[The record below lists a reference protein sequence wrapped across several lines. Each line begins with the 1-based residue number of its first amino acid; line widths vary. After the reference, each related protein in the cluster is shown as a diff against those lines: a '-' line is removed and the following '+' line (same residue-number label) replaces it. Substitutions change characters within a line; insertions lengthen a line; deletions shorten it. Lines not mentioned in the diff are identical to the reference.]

1 TQWDELSFPIR
12 NSTLR
17 GFQICPV
24 NNHRKKSDTQNWLRS
39 PFMKL
44 IGRSRIYIELNF
56 SMRECHDLEDTICR
70 ETFKIYYAIAN
81 NGSRN
86 PNLDENTFTT
96 IDTVAAEDHFHPRK
110 KGGSYINTEVVTV
123 VMPASVDISSTGI
136 YIALMDEG
144 ACMALISL
152 RVYSIVCPSVTDS
165 LAVFPETL
173 TGQLDTSLVKVSGE
187 CVEHSRL
194 AVPHRSL
201 HPPVFHCTSDGKWN
215 VQTGTCYCEAG
226 YEPDGL
232 KQRCQPCPRN
242 SFKSSSG
249 NENCTK
255 CPGTSFTTG
264 LASVTCMCSTG
275 FNISSIDSDCG
286 VCPTLP
292 SAPLKLNVIKSTI
305 HPGVVRLKWK
315 KPADLGHCRNI
326 SYCAIK
332 ATTDHSNSTFGK
344 CNHVIYHPSQCTSDT
359 PHINVHNLHGR
370 TNYTFTVFAIN
381 SITERHYSN
390 SISAIKTG
398 LFTIHQKAMG
408 KYHPSTVRSL
418 HLVQANYT
426 SVDIEWNP
434 PSYTNGDQVTYRVG
448 IEAPHTS
455 YMLVNITRTRLTS
468 LNSGTSYKVAVHAIN
483 SAGNFDPI
491 TFHPAFWSK
500 AANLSCFTKYPPTRS
515 HRYQQRK
522 QCSCIQHVSTMASLY
537 LQSYLVRAFCL
548 YIIFSLY
555 FFILIFCRFCFYIL
569 VCIKFGKENIF
580 LYPVLDQLPCLLNC
594 TPSILHYQRTY
605 VDPFSIGPIEPHK
618 FGCETD
624 PNRVSIGKVIGC
636 GEFGEVFRG
645 TLTLKVIDVAIK
657 QLHALCQPHEQI
669 DFLHEAKALE
679 QFQHPNIVKLEA
691 VVTASRPFMIV
702 TELMANGCL
711 GMFLRHQRAAK
722 RFFKPVVLIRMLYGV
737 SEGMEYLS
745 KLGYVHRD
753 LAARNVLINKDLV
766 CKVADFG
773 LTRQINDHNT
783 CTNTKGGKISLRWAA
798 PEAVAYQTYSEASD
812 VWSFGVFAW
821 EVVTYGEKPYW
832 SLTNQQVLQAINAYR
847 LPAPEDCPSVLHQLM
862 LECWHRDR
870 NARPQFSRVVGRL
883 DTMLNQ
889 RGMLDTL

>member
-1 TQWDELSFPIR
+1 LDASLTQWDELSFPIR

-242 SFKSSSG
+242 SFKC
-249 NENCTK
+249 NYK
-255 CPGTSFTTG
+255 IITSMHFTT
-264 LASVTCMCSTG
+264 TCIFTILSLGSTYLR
-275 FNISSIDSDCG
+275 SIHADCG

-326 SYCAIK
+326 SYYSTSSK

-398 LFTIHQKAMG
+398 LFTIHQKASLCCFYRQSFFVLDTSG
-408 KYHPSTVRSL
+408 VAVTFSISKYHPSTVRSL

-448 IEAPHTS
+448 AHQKEQNESENSGIEAPHTS

-483 SAGNFDPI
+483 SAGKNH
-491 TFHPAFWSK
+491 T
-500 AANLSCFTKYPPTRS
+500 PPTN
-515 HRYQQRK
+515 HL
-522 QCSCIQHVSTMASLY
+522 IQASQSTMASLY

-580 LYPVLDQLPCLLNC
+580 LYPV
-594 TPSILHYQRTY
+594 HQRTY

-645 TLTLKVIDVAIK
+645 TLTLKDFHGKQSVIDVAIK

-832 SLTNQQVLQAINAYR
+832 SLTNQQVLQAINDYR

-889 RGMLDTL
+889 RGMLDT

>member
-1 TQWDELSFPIR
+1 FPVEILNTRNVTSDLEGWVVETYVNGWDELSFPIR

-275 FNISSIDSDCG
+275 FNISSIDSADCG

-326 SYCAIK
+326 SYCAMCQIQYT

-398 LFTIHQKAMG
+398 LFTIHQKASLCCFYRQSFFVLDTSG
-408 KYHPSTVRSL
+408 VAVTFSISKYHPSTVRSL

-448 IEAPHTS
+448 AHVNAS
-455 YMLVNITRTRLTS
+455 SVLVFSTLSDASQTTRGHMDDPLASTYIYLIA
-468 LNSGTSYKVAVHAIN
+468 AV
-483 SAGNFDPI
+483 SV
-491 TFHPAFWSK
+491 
-500 AANLSCFTKYPPTRS
+500 L
-515 HRYQQRK
+515 
-522 QCSCIQHVSTMASLY
+522 
-537 LQSYLVRAFCL
+537 
-548 YIIFSLY
+548 IFSVIIHY
-555 FFILIFCRFCFYIL
+555 
-569 VCIKFGKENIF
+569 
-580 LYPVLDQLPCLLNC
+580 LLKYKIPLNGNNNSVTNLGTIIPTPHL
-594 TPSILHYQRTY
+594 TPSRRTY

-832 SLTNQQVLQAINAYR
+832 SLTNQQVLQAINDYR

-889 RGMLDTL
+889 RGMLDT

>member
-1 TQWDELSFPIR
+1 NSKVFIYFLKFPVEILNTRNVTSDLEGWVVETYVNGWDELSFPIR

-96 IDTVAAEDHFHPRK
+96 IDTVAAE
-110 KGGSYINTEVVTV
+110 VTILESLIIFSTRNLLENNQV
-123 VMPASVDISSTGI
+123 TSVDISSTGI

-275 FNISSIDSDCG
+275 FNISSIDSADCG

-326 SYCAIK
+326 SYYSTSSK

-398 LFTIHQKAMG
+398 LFTIHQKANMLFL
-408 KYHPSTVRSL
+408 SL
-418 HLVQANYT
+418 INSNYT

-483 SAGNFDPI
+483 SAGNNASSVLVFSTLSDASQTTRGHMDDPLASTYI
-491 TFHPAFWSK
+491 YLI
-500 AANLSCFTKYPPTRS
+500 AAVSVLIFS
-515 HRYQQRK
+515 HY
-522 QCSCIQHVSTMASLY
+522 STINCKNKSE
-537 LQSYLVRAFCL
+537 RNF
-548 YIIFSLY
+548 YIIFTYAPKLS
-555 FFILIFCRFCFYIL
+555 
-569 VCIKFGKENIF
+569 
-580 LYPVLDQLPCLLNC
+580 
-594 TPSILHYQRTY
+594 TTRTY

-645 TLTLKVIDVAIK
+645 TLTLKDFHGKQSVIDVAIK

-832 SLTNQQVLQAINAYR
+832 SLTNQQVLQAINDGR

-889 RGMLDTL
+889 RGMLDTLA

>member
-1 TQWDELSFPIR
+1 SLTQWDELSFPIR

-96 IDTVAAEDHFHPRK
+96 IDTVAAEVTILE
-110 KGGSYINTEVVTV
+110 SLIVTV

-275 FNISSIDSDCG
+275 FNISSIDADCG

-326 SYCAIK
+326 SYCAMCQIQYT

-370 TNYTFTVFAIN
+370 TNYTFTVLDTSGVAVTF
-381 SITERHYSN
+381 
-390 SISAIKTG
+390 SIS
-398 LFTIHQKAMG
+398 

-434 PSYTNGDQVTYRVG
+434 PSYTNGDQVTYRVAYRTANVISSSSLVSLKHNFSVNLTAPPHNYTTTIFQRIRSQVNWEEQKEQNESENSG

-468 LNSGTSYKVAVHAIN
+468 LNSGTSYKVAKPYSTNKSPHSSIAEYD
-483 SAGNFDPI
+483 G
-491 TFHPAFWSK
+491 
-500 AANLSCFTKYPPTRS
+500 FT
-515 HRYQQRK
+515 
-522 QCSCIQHVSTMASLY
+522 VSTELS
-537 LQSYLVRAFCL
+537 
-548 YIIFSLY
+548 
-555 FFILIFCRFCFYIL
+555 
-569 VCIKFGKENIF
+569 
-580 LYPVLDQLPCLLNC
+580 D
-594 TPSILHYQRTY
+594 QRTY

-645 TLTLKVIDVAIK
+645 TLTLKDFHGKQSVIDVAIK

-832 SLTNQQVLQAINAYR
+832 SLTNQQVLQAINDYR

-889 RGMLDTL
+889 RGMLDTLASPSS

>member
-1 TQWDELSFPIR
+1 
-12 NSTLR
+12 
-17 GFQICPV
+17 
-24 NNHRKKSDTQNWLRS
+24 
-39 PFMKL
+39 
-44 IGRSRIYIELNF
+44 SRIYIELNF

-96 IDTVAAEDHFHPRK
+96 IDTVAAE
-110 KGGSYINTEVVTV
+110 GGSYINTEVVTV

-292 SAPLKLNVIKSTI
+292 SAPLKLNVINVPSSKI
-305 HPGVVRLKWK
+305 ELKWK
-315 KPADLGHCRNI
+315 KPADLGHY
-326 SYCAIK
+326 STSSK

-398 LFTIHQKAMG
+398 LFTIHQKASLCCFYRQSFFVLDTSG
-408 KYHPSTVRSL
+408 VAVTFSISKYHPSTVRSL

-434 PSYTNGDQVTYRVG
+434 PSYTNGDQVTYRVNWEEQKEQNESENSG

-483 SAGNFDPI
+483 SAGKGHMDDPLASTYIYLIAAVSVLIFSGLLI
-491 TFHPAFWSK
+491 TIVWSK
-500 AANLSCFTKYPPTRS
+500 CCKHNKDTKKPYSTNKSPHSSIAEYDGFT
-515 HRYQQRK
+515 
-522 QCSCIQHVSTMASLY
+522 VSTELSGA
-537 LQSYLVRAFCL
+537 C
-548 YIIFSLY
+548 
-555 FFILIFCRFCFYIL
+555 
-569 VCIKFGKENIF
+569 
-580 LYPVLDQLPCLLNC
+580 
-594 TPSILHYQRTY
+594 RTY

-645 TLTLKVIDVAIK
+645 TLTLKDFHGKQSVIDVAIK

-889 RGMLDTL
+889 RGMLDTLASPSSTG

>member
-1 TQWDELSFPIR
+1 WFLP
-12 NSTLR
+12 L
-17 GFQICPV
+17 
-24 NNHRKKSDTQNWLRS
+24 
-39 PFMKL
+39 
-44 IGRSRIYIELNF
+44 GRSRIYIELNF

-275 FNISSIDSDCG
+275 FYLRSIHADCG

-326 SYCAIK
+326 SYYSTSSK

-398 LFTIHQKAMG
+398 LFTIHQKA
-408 KYHPSTVRSL
+408 T
-418 HLVQANYT
+418 NYT

-448 IEAPHTS
+448 AHVCSPHTS

-483 SAGNFDPI
+483 SAGKYNQFASSCNASSVLVFSTLSDASQTTRGHMDDPLASTYIYLIAAVSVLIFSFCNKLGHNHPNSTPHSFQGLLI
-491 TFHPAFWSK
+491 TIVWSK
-500 AANLSCFTKYPPTRS
+500 CCKHNKDTKKPYSTNKSPHSSIAEYDGFT
-515 HRYQQRK
+515 
-522 QCSCIQHVSTMASLY
+522 
-537 LQSYLVRAFCL
+537 
-548 YIIFSLY
+548 
-555 FFILIFCRFCFYIL
+555 
-569 VCIKFGKENIF
+569 
-580 LYPVLDQLPCLLNC
+580 
-594 TPSILHYQRTY
+594 RTY

-645 TLTLKVIDVAIK
+645 TLTLKDFHGKQSVIDVAIK

-832 SLTNQQVLQAINAYR
+832 SLTNQQVLQAINDYR

-889 RGMLDTL
+889 RGMLDTLASPSS

>member
-1 TQWDELSFPIR
+1 WDELSFPIR

-110 KGGSYINTEVVTV
+110 KGVVTV

-275 FNISSIDSDCG
+275 FNISSIDADCG

-326 SYCAIK
+326 SYYSTSSK

-398 LFTIHQKAMG
+398 LFTIHQKA
-408 KYHPSTVRSL
+408 T
-418 HLVQANYT
+418 NYT

-434 PSYTNGDQVTYRVG
+434 PSYTNGDQVTYRVEQNESENSG

-483 SAGNFDPI
+483 SAGNNASSVLVFSTLSDASQTTRGHMDDPLASTYI
-491 TFHPAFWSK
+491 YLI
-500 AANLSCFTKYPPTRS
+500 AA
-515 HRYQQRK
+515 
-522 QCSCIQHVSTMASLY
+522 VSVL
-537 LQSYLVRAFCL
+537 
-548 YIIFSLY
+548 IFSVKINQKPISLSISMQQINSWY
-555 FFILIFCRFCFYIL
+555 
-569 VCIKFGKENIF
+569 
-580 LYPVLDQLPCLLNC
+580 VLD
-594 TPSILHYQRTY
+594 QRTY

-645 TLTLKVIDVAIK
+645 TLTLKDFHGKQSVIDVAIK

-832 SLTNQQVLQAINAYR
+832 SLTNQQVLQAINDYR

-889 RGMLDTL
+889 RGMLDTLASPSSTG